1 MSQTPQLDIPQIS
14 VARYLDLL
22 KRRRW
27 QVIPMSLLGLLI
39 GGIVAFFIPRYY
51 VATASIAYEHP
62 PGHTDID
69 REDPFG
75 AIIASAKLTIP
86 RAIEATIKDLGWP
99 ESITT
104 DPYVLGQNVAD
115 IDERLSIVPI
125 GNNSERAYALI
136 RVTYKDRDGERAAA
150 FLNKLVLTWIEQRQ
164 AQLMENARAR
174 LGSALADHKRHNTA
188 YNDFIEQRRQL
199 QQTYRIQP
207 DSLPIEQMQRVVGGV
222 LMDSFQARADML
234 RDARVEVAG
243 LSKQLEIAQ
252 EKLKG
257 LTARVPLSLP
267 MLMETAGKTEQGKA
281 LLVGIASAQMA
292 IEGFNPGSPHIAT
305 YQRRIDTYMA
315 QLREL
320 GKTPEMDEN
329 GLVPNPVYDA
339 QKEIV
344 ETLEGKLAKA
354 QATVPVLEGQLAQE
368 RENLARKAE
377 GFALYSK
384 VEDQLEQAKEKV
396 TAANDRA
403 ALERSYLTQLESEP
417 PIRREQEARVPPA
430 PTEPNLV
437 LVALLGCVIGLFAA
451 TALVLLLDVLRGTFK
466 TVEEVDRALTVP
478 VLGGVS
484 FLETDAQRR
493 EVARSRRRATIVA
506 AAFLMLIGGVV
517 LIYYFDPTRLP
528 TVVRDMLSM
537 VLGTA

>member
-164 AQLMENARAR
+164 AQLMESARAR
-174 LGSALADHKRHNTA
+174 LGSALADHKRHNAA

-207 DSLPIEQMQRVVGGV
+207 DSLPIEQVQRVVGSV
-222 LMDSFQARADML
+222 LIDSFQALADKL

-267 MLMETAGKTEQGKA
+267 MLMATAGQTEQGRQ
-281 LLVGIASAQMA
+281 LLVLIAREKLAMD
-292 IEGFNPGSPHIAT
+292 GFVREQEIAKS
-305 YQRRIDTYMA
+305 QRRIDALMA

-344 ETLEGKLAKA
+344 ETLEGKLAEA

-451 TALVLLLDVLRGTFK
+451 TGLVLLLDVLRGTFK